1 MFIKK
6 QRTRE
11 QFWYA
16 GFSMT
21 QLKHDAKFSTES
33 EKKVAEHSVALD
45 VSATAQSYASSTSRE

>member
-6 QRTRE
+6 RRTRE

-16 GFSMT
+16 SFSMT

-45 VSATAQSYASSTSRE
+45 VSATAQSYASSA